1 MLCPFRK
8 NVTYLLLV
16 IFISAISSTVL
27 SSRVFLVGQA
37 SFIWVVSRIHMF
49 NYTLLT
55 PRPLSLPPTPSISI
69 GFLQVSILTSPQSY
83 ASSTISISSSS
94 SSSPTHHSVFH
105 IGASGVFLPL
115 KLTVFPGQ
123 TPLFVAISCF
133 AITSPVQTSPRLK
146 WTSLQNSFVLHDLN
160 SGQQK
165 YVLFLTYVFIPLQQI
180 YYVLIYE

>member
-8 NVTYLLLV
+8 NVTFLLLV

-27 SSRVFLVGQA
+27 SPRVFFSVTSIFHLGCFKDTHFQLHPA
-37 SFIWVVSRIHMF
+37 D
-49 NYTLLT
+49 

-69 GFLQVSILTSPQSY
+69 GFPQASILTSPQSY
-83 ASSTISISSSS
+83 ASSTISISFSS